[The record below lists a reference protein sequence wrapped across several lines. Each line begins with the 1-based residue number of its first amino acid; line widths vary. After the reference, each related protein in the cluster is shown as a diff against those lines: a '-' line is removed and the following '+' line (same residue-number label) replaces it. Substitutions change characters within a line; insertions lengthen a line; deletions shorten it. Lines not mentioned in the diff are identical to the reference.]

1 MSYGGVME
9 PLSGG
14 VAVVTGAGS
23 GIGRALVRRFVDDGM
38 SVVAADV
45 EARALD
51 ETVAGTDAVALVCD
65 VSDADAVEALAA
77 TTYERFGAAHLVC
90 ANAGVFQGGI
100 SWERSVED
108 WQWVLGVN
116 LWGVIHAVTAFVPR
130 MIEGGDEGHVVVTS
144 SMAGLA
150 CAAFSGPYQTSKF
163 GAYAVA
169 ESLAHDLRASGIPIG
184 VSALCPGAVNT
195 RIAGSNR
202 NRPGALVAKGG
213 EDVDF
218 VEGALA
224 DLTSQQGIDPS
235 EVAAR
240 VVAGVQA
247 GDFLIPTNDAYADQ
261 LRIHADAQIARQLPP
276 MADFS

>member
-1 MSYGGVME
+1 MEQLGGR
-9 PLSGG
+9 

-23 GIGRALVRRFVDDGM
+23 GIGRALVRRFVAEGM

-45 EARALD
+45 EADALN
-51 ETVAGTDAVALVCD
+51 ETVAGTEAVPVICD

-100 SWERSVED
+100 SWERSLED

-116 LWGVIHAVTAFVPR
+116 LWGVIHAVKAFVPR
-130 MIEGGDEGHVVVTS
+130 MIEGGEEGHVVVTS

-169 ESLAHDLRASGIPIG
+169 ESLAHDLQASGIPIG

-195 RIAGSNR
+195 RIASSGR
-202 NRPGALVAKGG
+202 NRPADLPAKGG

-224 DLTSQQGIDPS
+224 DMAGQQGCDPS

-240 VVAGVQA
+240 VVAGVRA
-247 GDFLIPTNDAYADQ
+247 GDFLIPTNDAYVDQ
-261 LRIHADAQIARQLPP
+261 LRTHTDAQIAGRLPP
-276 MADFS
+276 MAQFS

>member
-1 MSYGGVME
+1 ME
-9 PLSGG
+9 QLSGR

-23 GIGRALVRRFVDDGM
+23 GIGRALVRRFVDEGM

-45 EARALD
+45 ESDAVD
-51 ETVAGTDAVALVCD
+51 ETVAGTDAVAVDCD

-90 ANAGVFQGGI
+90 ANAGVFQGGV

-116 LWGVIHAVTAFVPR
+116 LWGVIHAVRAFVPR
-130 MIEGGDEGHVVVTS
+130 MVAGGDEGHVVVTS

-150 CAAFSGPYQTSKF
+150 CAAFSGPYQASKF

-169 ESLAHDLRASGIPIG
+169 ESLAHDLRAGGHPIG

-195 RIAGSNR
+195 RIAESGR
-202 NRPGALVAKGG
+202 NRPDDLPAKGG
-213 EDVDF
+213 ADVDF
-218 VEGALA
+218 VDGALA
-224 DLTSQQGIDPS
+224 DMAAQQGVDPS

-240 VVAGVQA
+240 VVAGIHA
-247 GDFLIPTNDAYADQ
+247 GAFLIPTNDAYADQ
-261 LRIHADAQIARQLPP
+261 LRVHTDAQIRRELPP
-276 MADFS
+276 MAEFS

>member
-1 MSYGGVME
+1 ME
-9 PLSGG
+9 QLSGR

-116 LWGVIHAVTAFVPR
+116 LWGVIHAVKAFVPR

-144 SMAGLA
+144 SRAGLA

-169 ESLAHDLRASGIPIG
+169 ESLAHDLRAAGIPIG

-195 RIAGSNR
+195 RIAGSDR
-202 NRPGALVAKGG
+202 NRPGALAAKGG
-213 EDVDF
+213 DDVDF

-224 DLTSQQGIDPS
+224 GLTSQQGIDPS

-247 GDFLIPTNDAYADQ
+247 GDFL
-261 LRIHADAQIARQLPP
+261 
-276 MADFS
+276 

>member
-1 MSYGGVME
+1 ME
-9 PLSGG
+9 QLSGR

-45 EARALD
+45 EAGALD
-51 ETVAGTDAVALVCD
+51 ETVAGTDAVAVVCD

-116 LWGVIHAVTAFVPR
+116 LWGVIHATKAFVPR

-169 ESLAHDLRASGIPIG
+169 ESLAHDLRAAGIPIG

-195 RIAGSNR
+195 RIAGSDR
-202 NRPGALVAKGG
+202 NRPGALAAKGG
-213 EDVDF
+213 DDVDF

-224 DLTSQQGIDPS
+224 GLTSQQGIDPS

-261 LRIHADAQIARQLPP
+261 LRVHTDAQIARQLPP

>member
-1 MSYGGVME
+1 MDQLEGR
-9 PLSGG
+9 

-23 GIGRALVRRFVDDGM
+23 GIGRALVRRFVDEGM

-45 EARALD
+45 EASALD
-51 ETVAGTDAVALVCD
+51 ETVAGTEAVPVVGD

-77 TTYERFGAAHLVC
+77 MTYERFGAAHLVC

-108 WQWVLGVN
+108 WRWVLGVN
-116 LWGVIHAVTAFVPR
+116 LWGVIHAVKAFVPR
-130 MIEGGDEGHVVVTS
+130 MISGGDEGHVVVTS

-169 ESLAHDLRASGIPIG
+169 ESLAQDLRASAIPIG

-195 RIAGSNR
+195 RIASSSR
-202 NRPGALVAKGG
+202 NRPAALPAKGG

-218 VEGALA
+218 VDGALA
-224 DLTSQQGIDPS
+224 DMAGQRGIDPS

-240 VVAGVQA
+240 VVAGIQS

-261 LRIHADAQIARQLPP
+261 LRTHTDAQIARALPP
-276 MADFS
+276 MAQFS

>member
-1 MSYGGVME
+1 ME
-9 PLSGG
+9 QLTGR

-23 GIGRALVRRFVDDGM
+23 GIGRALVRRFVDEGM

-45 EARALD
+45 EASTLD
-51 ETVAGTDAVALVCD
+51 ETVAGSEAVPVVCD

-100 SWERSVED
+100 SWERSLED

-116 LWGVIHAVTAFVPR
+116 LWGVIHTVKAFVPR

-169 ESLAHDLRASGIPIG
+169 ESLAHDLRASGVSIG
-184 VSALCPGAVNT
+184 VSALCPGAVDT
-195 RIAGSNR
+195 RIAGSRR
-202 NRPGALVAKGG
+202 NRPAALPAKGG

-224 DLTSQQGIDPS
+224 DMTSQRGIEPS
-235 EVAAR
+235 EVADR
-240 VVAGVQA
+240 VVGGVQA

-261 LRIHADAQIARQLPP
+261 LRVHTDAQIARQLPP

>member
-1 MSYGGVME
+1 ME
-9 PLSGG
+9 TLTGR

-23 GIGRALVRRFVDDGM
+23 GIGRALVRAFVDEGM

-45 EARALD
+45 EAGALD
-51 ETVAGTDAVALVCD
+51 EAVAGTEAVPVVCD
-65 VSDADAVEALAA
+65 VSDAEAVEALAA
-77 TTYERFGAAHLVC
+77 TTYQRFGAAHLVC

-116 LWGVIHAVTAFVPR
+116 LWGVIHAVKAFVPR
-130 MIEGGDEGHVVVTS
+130 MIEGDDEGHVVVTS

-150 CAAFSGPYQTSKF
+150 CAAFSAPYQTSKF

-195 RIAGSNR
+195 RIATSGR
-202 NRPGALVAKGG
+202 NRPDHLAGVAG

-218 VEGALA
+218 VNGALA
-224 DLTSQQGIDPS
+224 DMAGEQGVDPS

-240 VVAGVQA
+240 VVAGVQTGA
-247 GDFLIPTNDAYADQ
+247 FLIPTNDAYADQ
-261 LRIHADAQIARQLPP
+261 LRVHTEAQIRRELPP
-276 MADFS
+276 MAQFS

>member
-1 MSYGGVME
+1 M
-9 PLSGG
+9 
-14 VAVVTGAGS
+14 
-23 GIGRALVRRFVDDGM
+23 
-38 SVVAADV
+38 
-45 EARALD
+45 
-51 ETVAGTDAVALVCD
+51 VCD

-116 LWGVIHAVTAFVPR
+116 LWGVIHAVKAFVPR

-195 RIAGSNR
+195 RIAGSTR
-202 NRPGALVAKGG
+202 NRPERTAGQGRRGRRLRRGGPGRPDQPAGHRPVRSRRAGSSPACRPATSSSPPTTPTPTSSGSTPTPRSPASSPRWPTSAEPDSYLVHHGARSGG
-213 EDVDF
+213 RMH
-218 VEGALA
+218 
-224 DLTSQQGIDPS
+224 
-235 EVAAR
+235 EVGSR
-240 VVAGVQA
+240 
-247 GDFLIPTNDAYADQ
+247 
-261 LRIHADAQIARQLPP
+261 
-276 MADFS
+276 

>member
-1 MSYGGVME
+1 ME
-9 PLSGG
+9 RLEGR

-23 GIGRALVRRFVDDGM
+23 GIGRALVRRFVDEGM

-45 EARALD
+45 EAAALD
-51 ETVAGTDAVALVCD
+51 ETVAGTGAVPVVGD
-65 VSDADAVEALAA
+65 VSDTDAVEALAA

-116 LWGVIHAVTAFVPR
+116 LWGVIHAVKAFVPR

-163 GAYAVA
+163 AAYAVA

-195 RIAGSNR
+195 RIAESGR
-202 NRPGALVAKGG
+202 NRPAGLPAKGG

-224 DLTSQQGIDPS
+224 DLADQQGIDPS
-235 EVAAR
+235 EVATR
-240 VVAGVQA
+240 VVAAVRA

-261 LRIHADAQIARQLPP
+261 LRVHTDAQIACRLPP
-276 MADFS
+276 MAEFS

>member
-1 MSYGGVME
+1 ME
-9 PLSGG
+9 KLAGR

-23 GIGRALVRRFVDDGM
+23 GIGRALVRRFVDEGM
-38 SVVAADV
+38 AVVASDV
-45 EARALD
+45 EPEALD
-51 ETVAGTDAVALVCD
+51 ETVAGTAAVPVVGD
-65 VSDADAVEALAA
+65 VSHAEAVEALAA

-116 LWGVIHAVTAFVPR
+116 LWGVIHTVKAFVPR

-169 ESLAHDLRASGIPIG
+169 ESLAHDLQASGIPIG

-195 RIAGSNR
+195 RIASSGR
-202 NRPGALVAKGG
+202 NRPADLPAKGG

-224 DLTSQQGIDPS
+224 DMAGQQGCDPS

-240 VVAGVQA
+240 VVAGVRA
-247 GDFLIPTNDAYADQ
+247 GDFLIPANDAYAAQ
-261 LRIHADAQIARQLPP
+261 LRVHTEAQIARTLPP
-276 MADFS
+276 MAQFS

>member
-1 MSYGGVME
+1 MKQ
-9 PLSGG
+9 LSGR

-23 GIGRALVRRFVDDGM
+23 GIGRALVRRFVDEGM

-45 EARALD
+45 EAAALE
-51 ETVAGTDAVALVCD
+51 ETVGGTEAVPVACD
-65 VSDADAVEALAA
+65 VSDAAAVEALAA
-77 TTYERFGAAHLVC
+77 TTYDRFGAAHLVC

-116 LWGVIHAVTAFVPR
+116 LWGVIHAVKAFVPR
-130 MIEGGDEGHVVVTS
+130 MIAGGDEGHVVVTS

-195 RIAGSNR
+195 RIASSDR
-202 NRPGALVAKGG
+202 NRPDDLAGRAG

-218 VEGALA
+218 VKGALA
-224 DLTSQQGIDPS
+224 DMASQQGVDPS

-247 GDFLIPTNDAYADQ
+247 GDFLIPTNDAYATQ
-261 LRIHADAQIARQLPP
+261 LRTHTDAQIARQLPP
-276 MADFS
+276 MAEFS

>member
-1 MSYGGVME
+1 ME
-9 PLSGG
+9 RLEGR

-23 GIGRALVRRFVDDGM
+23 GIGRALARRFVDEGM

-45 EARALD
+45 QADALD
-51 ETVAGTDAVALVCD
+51 ETVAGTGAVPVRCD
-65 VSDADAVEALAA
+65 VSAADAVEALAV

-90 ANAGVFQGGI
+90 ANAGVFQGGV

-108 WQWVLGVN
+108 WRWVLGVN
-116 LWGVIHAVTAFVPR
+116 LWGVIHMVKAFVPR
-130 MIEGGDEGHVVVTS
+130 MVAGGDEGHVVITS

-163 GAYAVA
+163 GAYGVA
-169 ESLAHDLRASGIPIG
+169 ESLAHDLRAGGRPIG
-184 VSALCPGAVNT
+184 VSALCPGAVDT
-195 RIAGSNR
+195 RIAESGR
-202 NRPGALVAKGG
+202 NRPDDLPATTG

-224 DLTSQQGIDPS
+224 EMTRRQGVDPS

-240 VVAGVQA
+240 VVAAVRA
-247 GDFLIPTNDAYADQ
+247 DEFLIPTNDDYV
-261 LRIHADAQIARQLPP
+261 AQIRTHAEAQITRHLPP